1 MPVRHLRRLRSAP
14 HSALASVAKQRV
26 LPTSSLLC
34 GWAPAGGPKIGG
46 KKLSVNVLT
55 ERALEVGK
63 TPTQDTPKEPL
74 GGVGDDAYYITA
86 SAFGTALSLKKGGAY
101 VQIRVAGFPVDKAK
115 EVEKA
120 LAPQL
125 VSKL

>member
-1 MPVRHLRRLRSAP
+1 
-14 HSALASVAKQRV
+14 
-26 LPTSSLLC
+26 LC